1 MRILVV
7 GCGSIGAR
15 HIRNLRRLHVG
26 EVSACDTDK
35 NRLQTVKEECSLGR
49 VYTDL
54 KDALAEG
61 FDAVLVCTPPSTHM
75 PIARECIERDAHLFI
90 EKPLS
95 NTLEGVHGLIREASA
110 KKRVLSVGYNFRF
123 DLGLGTVNDSIAK
136 KDLGEVLA
144 ARAQFGQ
151 FLPDWRPWQDYTQ
164 SYTARQDLG
173 GGIILDGS
181 HELDYLRWLIGD
193 VREVSCFAGKAAN
206 LEADTEGIAEIL
218 LRFESGCLGEV
229 HLDFVRPGY
238 IRDCEIIG
246 ETGVVRWDYT
256 SRTVSKF
263 EPGAKEWQSL
273 TIAGNN
279 EDMYIAEMRNF
290 IASIQG
296 LEKPVVSGLEG
307 MKSLEVALAA
317 KESAATGKVVR
328 L

>member
-1 MRILVV
+1 
-7 GCGSIGAR
+7 
-15 HIRNLRRLHVG
+15 
-26 EVSACDTDK
+26 
-35 NRLQTVKEECSLGR
+35 VKEECALGK

-54 KDALAEG
+54 QAALAEG

-75 PIARECIERDAHLFI
+75 PIARECIERGAHLFI

-95 NTLEGVHGLIREASA
+95 NTLEGVDDLIRAASA

-123 DLGLGTVNDSIAK
+123 DSGLRTIKESIAK
-136 KDLGEVLA
+136 KDLGAVLA

-151 FLPDWRPWQDYTQ
+151 YLPDWRPWQDYMQ

-193 VREVSCFAGKAAN
+193 VREVSCFAGRAAN
-206 LEADTEGIAEIL
+206 LKADTEGIAEIL
-218 LRFESGCLGEV
+218 LKFESGCLGEV

-238 IRDCEIIG
+238 TRDCEIIG
-246 ETGVVRWDYT
+246 ETGVVRWDYK
-256 SRTVSKF
+256 SRTVSRY

-273 TIAGNN
+273 KVAGDN
-279 EDMYIAEMRNF
+279 EDMYVAEMRNF

-296 LEKPVVSGLEG
+296 LEEPLVTGPEG
-307 MKSLEVALAA
+307 MKSLKVALAA
-317 KESAATGKVVR
+317 KESAATGRVVR

>member
-15 HIRNLRRLHVG
+15 HIRNLRGLHVG
-26 EVSACDTDK
+26 EISACDTDK
-35 NRLQTVKEECSLGR
+35 KRLQTVKDECSLGKA
-49 VYTDL
+49 YTDL
-54 KDALAEG
+54 KDALADE
-61 FDAVLVCTPPSTHM
+61 FDAVLVCTPPSTHI
-75 PIARECIERDAHLFI
+75 PIARECLKRGAHLFI

-95 NTLEGVHGLIREASA
+95 NTLEGVDSLIREASA
-110 KKRVLSVGYNFRF
+110 KKRVLAVGYNFRF
-123 DLGLGTVNDSIAK
+123 DPGLKTIKDSIAK
-136 KDLGEVLA
+136 KELGTVLA

-164 SYTARQDLG
+164 SYTAREDLG

-193 VREVSCFAGKAAN
+193 VREVSCFAGRATN

-238 IRDCEIIG
+238 TRDCEIIG
-246 ETGVVRWDYT
+246 EAGVVRWDYK
-256 SRTVSKF
+256 SRTVSKY
-263 EPGAKEWQSL
+263 EPDAKEWRSL
-273 TIAGNN
+273 TVSGDN
-279 EDMYIAEMRNF
+279 EDMYVAEMKNF

-296 LEKPVVSGLEG
+296 LERPMVTGLEG